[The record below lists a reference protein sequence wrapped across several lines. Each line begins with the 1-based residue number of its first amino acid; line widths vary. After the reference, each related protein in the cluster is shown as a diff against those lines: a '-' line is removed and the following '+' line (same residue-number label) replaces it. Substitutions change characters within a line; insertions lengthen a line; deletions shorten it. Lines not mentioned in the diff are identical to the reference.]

1 VTASVIVCLGTTP
14 TVQRTMTFERLRWGD
29 VNRATDVREFASGKS
44 VNAARVVHV
53 LEEPVVATGL
63 LGGDGGRFIR
73 ADLDRA
79 GIAHDFVEVE
89 PPTRLCVTVI
99 DESQRTATELIEESR
114 PVEREAFDRLKDK
127 LVQLL
132 GRAKVLVLS
141 GTLPPGAPQRFYA
154 DCVALAGTSV
164 ATVVDAKGEPLD
176 WALERRPTVV
186 KINRAE
192 LGQTLDADVD
202 DDDAA
207 RGAMRQMV
215 ARGARWVVVTA
226 GVAPTLLTD
235 GKRFWRIDS
244 PTVEAVNPIGS
255 GDALAAGL
263 AVGLSRGQ
271 PVDEAC
277 ALAVA
282 CGAANAMTRD
292 AGHVLPEGVR
302 ELLGRVHVEPA

>member
-1 VTASVIVCLGTTP
+1 
-14 TVQRTMTFERLRWGD
+14 
-29 VNRATDVREFASGKS
+29 
-44 VNAARVVHV
+44 
-53 LEEPVVATGL
+53 
-63 LGGDGGRFIR
+63 
-73 ADLDRA
+73 
-79 GIAHDFVEVE
+79 
-89 PPTRLCVTVI
+89 
-99 DESQRTATELIEESR
+99 
-114 PVEREAFDRLKDK
+114 
-127 LVQLL
+127 
-132 GRAKVLVLS
+132 
-141 GTLPPGAPQRFYA
+141 
-154 DCVALAGTSV
+154 
-164 ATVVDAKGEPLD
+164 
-176 WALERRPTVV
+176 V